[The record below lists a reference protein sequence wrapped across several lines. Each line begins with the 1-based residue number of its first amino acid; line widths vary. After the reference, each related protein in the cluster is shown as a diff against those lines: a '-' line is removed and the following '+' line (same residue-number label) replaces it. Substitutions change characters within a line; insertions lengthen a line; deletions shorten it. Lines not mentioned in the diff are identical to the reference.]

1 MQADAQLVRDGYD
14 DMMVIH
20 TTSSAPGDTM
30 GLGDAEARERLRRD
44 GPNVLIP
51 SGGSRSVRVL
61 RELLREPMLLML
73 IAAAA
78 IYGAIGSAAEAIF
91 LAASV
96 LIVVGITFAQEFRAE
111 GALAAL
117 RELAAPTAHVIRD
130 GCEREIAASAV
141 VRGDVVLLREG
152 DKVPAD
158 GVLVAGTILLDES
171 LLTGESVPVQ
181 RSAGEARSLPV
192 HAATLVVGGNGRIHV
207 TEIGAR
213 TSVGRIGGTLAGELA
228 SPSALQKAAARIV
241 RLFAALA
248 LALALTV
255 AWGSWWWAGS
265 SLLNAL
271 LAGIALAMAVLP
283 EEVPVILAVFYALGA
298 RRIAQHGVLT
308 RRLAAVE
315 AMGTISLLAVDKT
328 GTLTRNRMEVVAV
341 TDATGM
347 PRDLASPLDDADIA
361 LLRAASYACQPHSL
375 DPTDR
380 AIVAYATHHLGDAVP
395 AEPLGACLW
404 EMPVSEGRP
413 FVSRLLTE
421 ASAGW
426 LVASKGA
433 PEAILA
439 LCDLDGDTRSRLLA
453 RTAAFAQA
461 GMRVLAVASARSTDL
476 PPPSDDATVRQRLLG
491 LVALA
496 DPIRDEVPDAM
507 RVCREAGIRV
517 VMLTGDHPATAT
529 SIGAQAGLR
538 VDSVLAGPELDGMS
552 EAELTRRLVDVD
564 IYARVRP
571 TQKLRLVKAFR
582 RAGYVVGMTGD
593 GVNDAPALRC
603 ADVGVAMGAHGSEV
617 ARESADL
624 VLLDDRFSSLVTGI
638 RLGRRVYDNVKRSMR
653 FVSAVHVPIVCLAI
667 VPVALRLPPVLLPV
681 QIALLEM
688 IIDPACSIV
697 FEAMPER
704 TDVMRRAPRRPNE
717 SPFAGR
723 NIGIGIAQ
731 GAGAGAILTLA
742 HLVSVQTEASY
753 EAASLATFLGLLGT
767 ACMLAFSGRGS
778 LRLRAA
784 PWLLGLG
791 AFVLAVGLASSYLPG
806 LRGVLHFAPPTAMT
820 FATLAGSLMALRA
833 WLAVVALLERRLRDA
848 PRPASPHASRTR
860 TDHPPTRE
868 IPP

>member
-1 MQADAQLVRDGYD
+1 MEPTPRRGRHGYD
-14 DMMVIH
+14 DMMGIH
-20 TTSSAPGDTM
+20 ATSPHPDDTM
-30 GLGDAEARERLRRD
+30 GLSDAEARERLRRD
-44 GPNVLIP
+44 GPNVLIA
-51 SGGSRSVRVL
+51 SEGFRSLRVL

-78 IYGAIGSAAEAIF
+78 IYGAIGSAAEALF

-117 RELAAPTAHVIRD
+117 RELAAPTAHVIRE
-130 GCEREIAASAV
+130 GVEREIPASAV
-141 VRGDVVLLREG
+141 VLGDVVLLREG

-158 GVLVAGTILLDES
+158 GTLVAGTILLDES
-171 LLTGESVPVQ
+171 LLTGESVAVQ
-181 RSAGEARSLPV
+181 RSAGDAQDHAV
-192 HAATLVVGGNGRIHV
+192 HAATLVVGGNGRMQV
-207 TEIGAR
+207 TAIGAR
-213 TSVGRIGGTLAGELA
+213 TAVGQIGGALAGALA

-241 RLFAALA
+241 RLFAVLALA
-248 LALALTV
+248 LALAV

-265 SLLNAL
+265 SPLNAA

-328 GTLTRNRMEVVAV
+328 GTLTQNHMEVASV
-341 TDATGM
+341 TDAAGV
-347 PRDLASPLDDADIA
+347 PRDLAGPLDDADVA
-361 LLRAASYACQPHSL
+361 LLGAASDACQAHSL

-380 AIVAYATHHLGDAVP
+380 AIVAYATHRLGHTEP
-395 AEPLGACLW
+395 AEPPAACVW
-404 EMPVSEGRP
+404 ETPVSEGRP
-413 FVSRLLTE
+413 FVSRLLTNG
-421 ASAGW
+421 SADW
-426 LVASKGA
+426 VLATKGA

-439 LCDLDGDTRSRLLA
+439 LCDVDDDTRSRLRA
-453 RTAAFAQA
+453 RAVAFAQQ
-461 GMRVLAVASARSTDL
+461 GMRVLAVAVAHGTGM
-476 PPPSDDATVRQRLLG
+476 PPTRDGAGVHQRFQG

-496 DPIRDEVPDAM
+496 DPLREEVPAAIGI
-507 RVCREAGIRV
+507 CREAGIRV
-517 VMLTGDHPATAT
+517 VMLTGDHPATAS

-538 VDSVLAGPELDGMS
+538 VENVLTGAELDGMS
-552 EAELTRRLVDVD
+552 EPELARRLVDVD
-564 IYARVRP
+564 VYARVQP

-593 GVNDAPALRC
+593 GVNDAPALRS
-603 ADVGVAMGAHGSEV
+603 ADVGVAMGARGSEV
-617 ARESADL
+617 ARDSADL

-667 VPVALRLPPVLLPV
+667 VPVILRWPPVLLPV

-704 TDVMRRAPRRPNE
+704 PDVMRHAPRRPNE

-742 HLVSVQTEASY
+742 HLLSLHLGSSY
-753 EAASLATFLGLLGT
+753 EAASLATFLGLLG
-767 ACMLAFSGRGS
+767 AALMLAFAGRGS
-778 LRLRAA
+778 PRVQAT
-784 PWLLGLG
+784 PWLMGLG
-791 AFVLAVGLASSYLPG
+791 ALVLAVGLATSYLPW
-806 LRGVLHFAPPTAMT
+806 LRGILHFAPPTAMT
-820 FATLAGSLMALRA
+820 LATLAGSLLTLWA
-833 WLAVVALLERRLRDA
+833 WLAGVALLERRLRFARHPASVDA
-848 PRPASPHASRTR
+848 LRASPHHA
-860 TDHPPTRE
+860 PTRE